1 MVFAR
6 GMFVDE
12 GEQLLALTII
22 ASAMSVWAVMSL
34 RKIADSISEIPTFD

>member
-12 GEQLLALTII
+12 GEQVLALTII
-22 ASAMSVWAVMSL
+22 ASFMSVWAVMSY
-34 RKIADSISEIPTFD
+34 KKNS